1 MPQSEI
7 ITQRSSPDLDRAKV
21 ILAPRI
27 RRKRKL
33 AQRDR
38 FLAEFDS
45 VTPCGKLHNM
55 VGPFDPEVE
64 GAGRQPIGLT
74 RMLPSRLL

>member
-1 MPQSEI
+1 
-7 ITQRSSPDLDRAKV
+7 
-21 ILAPRI
+21 
-27 RRKRKL
+27 
-33 AQRDR
+33 
-38 FLAEFDS
+38 

-64 GAGRQPIGLT
+64 GASRQPIGLT